1 MRSMRKRP
9 LSDIN
14 VTPLV
19 DVMLVLLII
28 FMITAPMLREG
39 IVMDLPRVKA
49 TALRLKENPII
60 ISIKSEKRIYVGRKR
75 VSEKRLESVIKQILL
90 VRGKV
95 PFVIEAERKVPFEAV
110 VKVIA
115 VLRRLGITR
124 VGISTTS
131 EKRR

>member
-1 MRSMRKRP
+1 MRRRP

-28 FMITAPMLREG
+28 FMITAPMLKEG
-39 IVMDLPRVKA
+39 IVMDLPRVKS
-49 TALRLKENPII
+49 TAMRLKENPVI
-60 ISIKSEKRIYVGRKR
+60 ISIKSEKRIYVGKRR
-75 VSEKRLESVIKQILL
+75 VSFKKLEGVLKQIIL
-90 VRGKV
+90 VKGRV
-95 PFVIEAERKVPFEAV
+95 PFVIEANRKVPFEVV

-115 VLRRLGITR
+115 ALRRLGITK

>member
-1 MRSMRKRP
+1 MRRRP

-28 FMITAPMLREG
+28 FMVTAPMMKEG

-49 TALRLKENPII
+49 TAMRLKENPVV
-60 ISIKSEKRIYVGRKR
+60 ISIKSEKRIYVGKRR
-75 VSEKRLESVIKQILL
+75 VSLRKLEGVLRQVIL
-90 VRGKV
+90 VKGKV
-95 PFVIEAERKVPFEAV
+95 PFVIEASRKVPFEVV

-115 VLRRLGITR
+115 ALRRLGITK
-124 VGISTTS
+124 VGISTIS